1 MTNSWST
8 HERVEVVG
16 PPSLLAR
23 AVAHVFM
30 GLLVTAVTRTIFR
43 QKLTVA
49 IVAGILAF
57 AIHES
62 FDAPVARKLSQL
74 GL

>member
-1 MTNSWST
+1 MMKSVLMSETG
-8 HERVEVVG
+8 EVVT

-23 AVAHVFM
+23 TVAHVGI
-30 GLLVTAVTRTIFR
+30 GLLVTAVAKAIFK

-49 IVAGILAF
+49 IVAGLVAF
-57 AIHES
+57 AVHKN
-62 FDAPVARKLSQL
+62 FDAPVARKLTEL